1 LTQDT
6 GFATPNGANVTMLYS
21 VTKRA
26 TDLIGA
32 ATILVVG
39 SPLWALISMSIL
51 AGDGRPVFYRGT
63 VAGERGQPFRYY
75 KFRTMRGGD
84 NSPHREWLADF
95 VLRDQP
101 SHTHG
106 DVEIYKSIDH
116 SRVTRVGR
124 WLRRTGLD
132 EVPQLVNVLKGDMSI
147 VGPRPPLLEEYQHY
161 DERARQRLAV
171 KPGIT
176 GLYQV
181 TARSRVPFSR
191 MLTIDLDYIERRS
204 WWLDFS
210 IMLKTVGV
218 MLRGDGAH

>member
-1 LTQDT
+1 
-6 GFATPNGANVTMLYS
+6 MLYS
-21 VTKRA
+21 ISKRA
-26 TDLIGA
+26 TDLLGA
-32 ATILVVG
+32 TAILVVG
-39 SPLWALISMSIL
+39 SPLWALISLSVL
-51 AGDGRPVFYRGT
+51 AGDGGPVLYRGT
-63 VAGERGQPFRYY
+63 VVGAGGQPFRYY

-84 NSPHREWLADF
+84 DSTHRAWLADF
-95 VLRDQP
+95 VLRDSP
-101 SHTHG
+101 SHTHD

-132 EVPQLVNVLKGDMSI
+132 EVPQLVNVLKGEMSI

-161 DERARQRLAV
+161 DERARRRLAV

-204 WWLDFS
+204 WWLDLS
-210 IMLKTVGV
+210 IMLRTVGV